1 MELSEIVEQ
10 ILKITNES
18 PHSHLDMDSTES
30 GEIWKILN
38 KELIQTGKFT
48 VGDTAPT
55 SKFTV
60 GDTAPT
66 SKFAVGAEV
75 EIHECIHGHEFEF
88 GEKVILIE
96 RDEDMW
102 CSINEKGV
110 RWFIGEDEA
119 NVC

>member
-38 KELIQTGKFT
+38 KELIQTG
-48 VGDTAPT
+48 
-55 SKFTV
+55 KFTV